1 VDAPIAERGG
11 WLWLHFNLTD
21 TRACQYLNAIPHLP
35 AAARTLLVS
44 ADEHQQLHGDDTCLC
59 GILADL
65 VCGLDG
71 AAEEIGFLHF
81 AVTETLFVT
90 SRRRHLSAVEAT
102 RHALRRGL
110 KVETPLAL
118 LEMIIGQMI
127 EAVDQFADKLAD
139 HLDHA
144 EEKILAE
151 DICVDRQAITRA
163 RRMTVRLHR
172 QLGMLRA
179 IIHRFEHD
187 TGQSSS
193 SVLRLQTE
201 KMAQRLNWLD
211 TEIVELRDR
220 SRLLLE
226 EITLKAAEQ
235 TNRNLHVLST
245 VTTIF
250 LPASL
255 VAGIFGMNV
264 AGLPLVQDKSGFLWA
279 MVILVAA
286 SVLVYWSLKRWG
298 ILRR

>member
-1 VDAPIAERGG
+1 
-11 WLWLHFNLTD
+11 
-21 TRACQYLNAIPHLP
+21 
-35 AAARTLLVS
+35 
-44 ADEHQQLHGDDTCLC
+44 
-59 GILADL
+59 
-65 VCGLDG
+65 
-71 AAEEIGFLHF
+71 
-81 AVTETLFVT
+81 
-90 SRRRHLSAVEAT
+90 
-102 RHALRRGL
+102 
-110 KVETPLAL
+110 
-118 LEMIIGQMI
+118 
-127 EAVDQFADKLAD
+127 
-139 HLDHA
+139 
-144 EEKILAE
+144 
-151 DICVDRQAITRA
+151 
-163 RRMTVRLHR
+163 
-172 QLGMLRA
+172 MLRA

-187 TGQSSS
+187 AGQSSN

-201 KMAQRLNWLD
+201 KMAQRLSWLD

-220 SRLLLE
+220 SRLLQE

-255 VAGIFGMNV
+255 LAGIFGMNV